1 MAVDPLISEY
11 ADFCSVC
18 TEMTVL
24 GWIDKE
30 LDSPVCEDC
39 AAYLFQ
45 AECILLAHKLN
56 PPATELIKR
65 NP

>member
-1 MAVDPLISEY
+1 MAVDPLVSEY

-18 TEMTVL
+18 TEMAVL
-24 GWIDKE
+24 GWIDRD
-30 LDSPVCEDC
+30 LANPVCDDC
-39 AAYLFQ
+39 AAHLFQ
-45 AECILLAHKLN
+45 AECILLAHKLA